1 MVAAKDIKGGLKP
14 RSTGSS
20 AARVSWGDEE
30 LLGKLGVL
38 KEIPKN
44 KISPDPLQ
52 PRKVID
58 PEALAELT
66 QSLEEH
72 GMLQPILVVESETG
86 IGQYKILA
94 GERRWRAA
102 MASDK
107 IQIIPVIV
115 RSDLTNELRIL
126 LAQIAENIHRQ
137 NMNPLE
143 TATAYKRIYEAVNH
157 NQDEAAKLLGIS
169 KSRLCQVLAV
179 DDAPAKVKALVETG
193 ITSDVNVV
201 AGLSILTD
209 LNASKA
215 EELMDKAK
223 KGEIKGV
230 GLRTAVKDTVR
241 EEKANLKQKR
251 VATSPT
257 AQATT
262 DLATSTEAT
271 TPLPVS
277 ETVEVVTN
285 VNEVLNLKLEKRL
298 VDELVSFLRNI
309 EVSESNGVIGR
320 FLLAITPLNQH
331 K

>member
-66 QSLEEH
+66 LSLEEH

-179 DDAPAKVKALVETG
+179 DDAPDRK
-193 ITSDVNVV
+193 SVV
-201 AGLSILTD
+201 
-209 LNASKA
+209 
-215 EELMDKAK
+215 
-223 KGEIKGV
+223 
-230 GLRTAVKDTVR
+230 
-241 EEKANLKQKR
+241 
-251 VATSPT
+251 
-257 AQATT
+257 
-262 DLATSTEAT
+262 
-271 TPLPVS
+271 
-277 ETVEVVTN
+277 
-285 VNEVLNLKLEKRL
+285 
-298 VDELVSFLRNI
+298 
-309 EVSESNGVIGR
+309 
-320 FLLAITPLNQH
+320 
-331 K
+331 

>member
-143 TATAYKRIYEAVNH
+143 TATAYKRIY
-157 NQDEAAKLLGIS
+157 
-169 KSRLCQVLAV
+169 RLW
-179 DDAPAKVKALVETG
+179 
-193 ITSDVNVV
+193 
-201 AGLSILTD
+201 LT
-209 LNASKA
+209 AS
-215 EELMDKAK
+215 
-223 KGEIKGV
+223 
-230 GLRTAVKDTVR
+230 
-241 EEKANLKQKR
+241 
-251 VATSPT
+251 
-257 AQATT
+257 
-262 DLATSTEAT
+262 
-271 TPLPVS
+271 
-277 ETVEVVTN
+277 
-285 VNEVLNLKLEKRL
+285 
-298 VDELVSFLRNI
+298 
-309 EVSESNGVIGR
+309 
-320 FLLAITPLNQH
+320 
-331 K
+331 

>member
-1 MVAAKDIKGGLKP
+1 MVAAKDFKGGLKP

-72 GMLQPILVVESETG
+72 GMLQPILVVENETG

-193 ITSDVNVV
+193 VTSDVNVV
-201 AGLSILTD
+201 AGLSVLTD

-241 EEKANLKQKR
+241 EEKASLKQKR
-251 VATSPT
+251 VATPLSPQT
-257 AQATT
+257 TT
-262 DLATSTEAT
+262 DIATLTEAAAA
-271 TPLPVS
+271 PSVS
-277 ETVEVVTN
+277 ETVEAVAN
-285 VNEVLNLKLEKRL
+285 VNEVLSVKLERNL
-298 VDELVSFLRNI
+298 VDELVRFLRDI
-309 EVSESNGVIGR
+309 EDTESNGVVSR
-320 FLLAITPLNQH
+320 FLLAISAA
-331 K
+331 KSA